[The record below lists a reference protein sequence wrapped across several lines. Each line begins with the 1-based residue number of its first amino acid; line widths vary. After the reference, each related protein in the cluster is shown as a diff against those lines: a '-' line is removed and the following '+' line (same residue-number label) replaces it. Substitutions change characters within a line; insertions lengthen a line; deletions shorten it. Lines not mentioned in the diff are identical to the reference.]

1 MLLFL
6 LLYSRAR
13 NKKTS
18 ALFALFKRY
27 NTREIQ
33 TLLFTRFEEETN
45 SVVNRIQNNQIFG
58 SLTLKIGLLTCPFT
72 RLAIECECEYWFKI
86 TEYESISN
94 DRHIRYWVVK
104 QLFNITFKSPSE
116 DLLSLQTKLLNVLT
130 STCNPVGKR
139 TLLKE
144 QITFYE
150 TTGSRPT
157 WFFLLRKS
165 SFFGCLKKENLSIEF
180 VKYF

>member
-72 RLAIECECEYWFKI
+72 RLATECECEYWFKI

-94 DRHIRYWVVK
+94 DRHIRY
-104 QLFNITFKSPSE
+104 
-116 DLLSLQTKLLNVLT
+116 
-130 STCNPVGKR
+130 
-139 TLLKE
+139 
-144 QITFYE
+144 
-150 TTGSRPT
+150 
-157 WFFLLRKS
+157 
-165 SFFGCLKKENLSIEF
+165 
-180 VKYF
+180 